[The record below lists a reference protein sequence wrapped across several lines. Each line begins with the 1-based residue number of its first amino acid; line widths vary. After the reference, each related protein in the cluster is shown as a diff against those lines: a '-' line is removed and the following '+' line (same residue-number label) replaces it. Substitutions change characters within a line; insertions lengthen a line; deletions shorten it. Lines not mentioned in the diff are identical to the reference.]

1 MIEDER
7 FDVKI
12 KELYKKSIL
21 NNYPHELPLHR
32 GGGNRLVISSP
43 PMQGEVG
50 GSSL

>member
-32 GGGNRLVISSP
+32 GGEPLGNQLSP
-43 PMQGEVG
+43 YAR
-50 GSSL
+50 GSWRG

>member
-21 NNYPHELPLHR
+21 NNYPH
-32 GGGNRLVISSP
+32 
-43 PMQGEVG
+43 
-50 GSSL
+50 